1 MITPSYQV
9 SADAIRLVSEISEQ
23 IGILETLTSK
33 QPREEKAP
41 SQELPFNPLSENDLM
56 CAQKKMVD
64 ELSTNSSCYRTDDQR
79 IRLHMAMLFD
89 WLNHTDEHPLISSCI
104 FHYEIVAIHPF
115 SEGNE
120 RLGLYWQ
127 TLLLRC
133 WRAILEDLPIEQTVV
148 ARHEEYCRVMAYFGE
163 TAKITHFIEF
173 ILHCL
178 LDLLQQEVKNKVENK
193 VKNKS
198 REKVQDNTSKDAL
211 PEDSEVQ
218 LSKSEQRIVKLL
230 ATDARTTI
238 GTLSRRLQL
247 SEAGVNKVLAAL
259 RKKGII
265 ERVGANK
272 NGSWKVNI

>member
-1 MITPSYQV
+1 MFTPSYQV
-9 SADAIRLVSEISEQ
+9 SAETINLVSEISEQ
-23 IGILETLTSK
+23 IGILETLSREVRET
-33 QPREEKAP
+33 REE
-41 SQELPFNPLSENDLM
+41 PFNPFQEEDLMRAHEKFVDGLSEGVGRYSRN
-56 CAQKKMVD
+56 
-64 ELSTNSSCYRTDDQR
+64 DQR

-89 WLNHTDEHPLISSCI
+89 WLNNSDEHPLIRSSI
-104 FHYEIVAIHPF
+104 FHYNLIAIHPF

-127 TLLLRC
+127 TLLLAR
-133 WRAILEDLPIEQTVV
+133 WRPILADLPFETAVIERQQ
-148 ARHEEYCRVMAYFGE
+148 EYRRVLAYLDE
-163 TAKITHFIEF
+163 TAKNTHFIEF
-173 ILHCL
+173 TLHCL
-178 LDLLQQEVKNKVENK
+178 LDIVLQEVKNKVENK

-198 REKVQDNTSKDAL
+198 GGKVQDNTPENAL
-211 PEDSEVQ
+211 NEGAEAQ

-230 ATDARTTI
+230 AAEPRITI

-247 SEAGVNKVLAAL
+247 SEAGINKVLAAL

>member
-178 LDLLQQEVKNKVENK
+178 LDLLQQEVKNKV
-193 VKNKS
+193 KNKS

-247 SEAGVNKVLAAL
+247 SEAGVNKALAAL